1 LLRTDPHHWTE
12 VHVAQWLQWAIREFN
27 LENIPVENFTMR
39 GHDLVS
45 LGRESFL
52 LFAPPFAGDILWE
65 HLDILQKGTSQRESV
80 IELVTS

>member
-1 LLRTDPHHWTE
+1 M
-12 VHVAQWLQWAIREFN
+12 HVAQWLQWAIREFN

-39 GHDLVS
+39 GHDLLS

-65 HLDILQKGTSQRESV
+65 HLDILQKGTTLLSMTPFQ
-80 IELVTS
+80 LQGYTTHC